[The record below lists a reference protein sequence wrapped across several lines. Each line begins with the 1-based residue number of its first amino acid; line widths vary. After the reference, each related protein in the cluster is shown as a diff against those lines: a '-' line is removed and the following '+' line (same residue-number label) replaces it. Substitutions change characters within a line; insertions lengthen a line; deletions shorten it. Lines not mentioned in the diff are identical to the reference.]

1 MEAVQVFG
9 IVFDGEKAANTS
21 LRRCR
26 KKALPSFQKRVSEN

>member
-9 IVFDGEKAANTS
+9 IVFDGEKAVNTS
-21 LRRCR
+21 LRCCR